1 MWISTDPA
9 LGEYIPQAPIN
20 DEAKRH
26 NQNLPGMGG
35 IFNHING
42 NLYHYAANNPVRF
55 VDSDG
60 RITMI
65 LSPKQNRILKEAKE
79 NIIANLTIIIS
90 NIEDSKGDIS
100 KINPAILNSARDYIS
115 STFGDD
121 IQDFQALTKELKLIK
136 YRVQQLNALNV
147 FCETKDKGFAGIS
160 RPDKYCSIIT
170 LNFKIIENSK
180 SSKWFTLEGVIIH
193 EVTHNFKVLATK
205 DETYTTYSSK
215 QLPDSIKKQ
224 NASNW
229 EHFYNSVIM
238 QLENN

>member
-1 MWISTDPA
+1 MDP
-9 LGEYIPQAPIN
+9 
-20 DEAKRH
+20 
-26 NQNLPGMGG
+26 
-35 IFNHING
+35 
-42 NLYHYAANNPVRF
+42 
-55 VDSDG
+55 DG
-60 RITMI
+60 RITML
-65 LSPKQNRILKEAKE
+65 LSPKQNRILKGAKE

-215 QLPDSIKKQ
+215 KLPDSIKKQ